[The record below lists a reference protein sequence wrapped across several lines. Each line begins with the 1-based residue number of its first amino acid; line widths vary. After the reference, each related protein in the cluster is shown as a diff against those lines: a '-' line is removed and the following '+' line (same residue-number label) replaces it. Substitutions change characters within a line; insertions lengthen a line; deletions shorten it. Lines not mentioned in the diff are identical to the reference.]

1 MASPQKVKGKSYENA
16 KAKFL
21 TDIFGQT
28 FIRVPTS
35 GAFLGGKNYDRR
47 LDMSDGQ
54 VMAFKGDIIPPDDW
68 KFFNCECKFY
78 KDFKFH
84 QLFNES
90 KVLDSWIDETI
101 DTSNQ
106 DDMNLIFMKFNNI
119 GEYVCYEK
127 KEKFRVKQF
136 LNYSRN
142 WCFTSHEQFWNEHNI
157 DKIRSRCTGD
167 TIL

>member
-78 KDFKFH
+78 IENRKRPEANVTLILKSLVSYALNFK
-84 QLFNES
+84 
-90 KVLDSWIDETI
+90 SWIKLIYDTADICNFVINGFKPTFEFRTLET
-101 DTSNQ
+101 
-106 DDMNLIFMKFNNI
+106 
-119 GEYVCYEK
+119 
-127 KEKFRVKQF
+127 
-136 LNYSRN
+136 
-142 WCFTSHEQFWNEHNI
+142 
-157 DKIRSRCTGD
+157 RCKHFY
-167 TIL
+167 